1 MSDYGQ
7 FKLGGVTY
15 PVGTSPFVGALTKL
29 DPILAAAIAF
39 YKAML
44 ETHLGAYFAAMVTAT
59 GAPNLSANI
68 VAETV
73 SYDPSPYLQESQY
86 KFPLLAMYR
95 TEEDVE
101 DHTVNWY
108 KAAAKYTFLYV
119 LPPLDAARANQILPI
134 LRGVRSVIVDR
145 TIQGY
150 DPAYLS
156 GVEVWAA
163 PGVMSIGVKTVRYG
177 TMPDAK
183 GDLIFP
189 ALELTIACEEREQN
203 NPGLDSFAGI
213 DGTVDVSNGT
223 PEEDVTVTEF
233 SWEAV

>member
-7 FKLGGVTY
+7 FKLGGVEY
-15 PVGTSPFVGALTKL
+15 PVAASPFVGALTAL

-44 ETHLGAYFAAMVTAT
+44 VTHLGDYFAAMVTDAGAT
-59 GAPNLSANI
+59 NLSSNI

-108 KAAAKYTFLYV
+108 KTACSYTFVYV
-119 LPPLDAARANQILPI
+119 LPPLDAARANKILPI
-134 LRGVRSVIVDR
+134 LKGIRSVIVDR

-150 DPAYLS
+150 DPSYLS

-163 PGVMSIGVKTVRYG
+163 PGVMSIGVTKARYG
-177 TMPDAK
+177 TMPDVK
-183 GDLIFP
+183 GELLFP
-189 ALELTIACEEREQN
+189 ALELTIACEEREKN
-203 NPGLDSFAGI
+203 NPGLDTLSGL

-223 PEEDVTVTEF
+223 PADDITTTEF
-233 SWEAV
+233 AWEAV